1 MNAQRSESD
10 RRREYR
16 RDAMKTDWPLG
27 ELAGDLYA
35 GRGNP
40 LGEQPLGARG
50 FLAGGAMLFFVSQ
63 PLPLDQAV
71 EALKRDP
78 THAVRARV
86 DDLTVEIRAVPEGP
100 TRQLAPGEKSAA
112 DVFREIGPWE
122 GETLDELLEFFAE
135 ARRRGGSRNV
145 PGL

>member
-1 MNAQRSESD
+1 LQESERFRCEEIECNQPVVD
-10 RRREYR
+10 EE
-16 RDAMKTDWPLG
+16 A
-27 ELAGDLYA
+27 LAFGVSRT
-35 GRGNP
+35 GSS
-40 LGEQPLGARG
+40 
-50 FLAGGAMLFFVSQ
+50 AMLSFVSQ

-100 TRQLAPGEKSAA
+100 TRPLAPGEKSAA

-122 GETLDELLEFFAE
+122 GETLDELLAFFAE
-135 ARRRGGSRNV
+135 ARRRGGNRNV
-145 PGL
+145 RGL